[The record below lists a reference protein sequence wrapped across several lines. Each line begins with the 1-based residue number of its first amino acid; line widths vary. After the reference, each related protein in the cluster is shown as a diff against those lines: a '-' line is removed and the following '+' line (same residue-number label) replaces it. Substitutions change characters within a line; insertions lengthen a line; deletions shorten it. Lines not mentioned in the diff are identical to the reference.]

1 MTNKL
6 CPYDKKPCIR
16 EACMAWSCKQDLE
29 ELKRDHADS
38 FESLVEV
45 LMVQEGCSRK
55 SALGIIEI
63 RNDNERCKLID
74 TEQPI

>member
-1 MTNKL
+1 
-6 CPYDKKPCIR
+6 
-16 EACMAWSCKQDLE
+16 MAWSCKQDLE
-29 ELKRDHADS
+29 ALKRDRADP

-55 SALGIIEI
+55 SALDIIET

-74 TEQPI
+74 PEQPI